1 MDDFEVWN
9 KICDEDLWIFDK
21 LILSKKLRYVCGP
34 VCVEPPKA
42 NYYIVRPCV
51 NICGMGRGA
60 FIKYIKPDK
69 NYFSRND
76 SLPAGYFW
84 CEMFGGK
91 HYSVDFINK
100 KQYLTTEGTRSLDDP
115 LWKWSKWKRVKKKFA
130 YPDILNTLVDRYPTI
145 NCEFIGDK
153 LIEVHLRS
161 NNDMDDYDE
170 IIPVWKEDNVNI
182 DEWISK
188 GYEWKEAPDLPSTDS
203 TPQRLGFLGK

>member
-1 MDDFEVWN
+1 M
-9 KICDEDLWIFDK
+9 
-21 LILSKKLRYVCGP
+21 
-34 VCVEPPKA
+34 
-42 NYYIVRPCV
+42 
-51 NICGMGRGA
+51 
-60 FIKYIKPDK
+60 
-69 NYFSRND
+69 
-76 SLPAGYFW
+76 
-84 CEMFGGK
+84 
-91 HYSVDFINK
+91 
-100 KQYLTTEGTRSLDDP
+100 DDP

-188 GYEWKEAPDLPSTDS
+188 GYEWKEAPDLPSKDS